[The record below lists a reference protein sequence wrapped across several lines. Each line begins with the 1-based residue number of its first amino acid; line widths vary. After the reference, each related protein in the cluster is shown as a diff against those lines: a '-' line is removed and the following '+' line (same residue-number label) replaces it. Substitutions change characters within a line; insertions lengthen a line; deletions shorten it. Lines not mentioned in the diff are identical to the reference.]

1 MSQPAGD
8 CVEESMILSGSV
20 FREIGNEVLVSKSLG
35 RP

>member
-1 MSQPAGD
+1 MSQPADD

-20 FREIGNEVLVSKSLG
+20 FREIGNEVPVSKYFG